1 MAQLSDDCFA
11 FSGPLLP
18 IADMERMIAE
28 RVRPVSESE
37 GVPLAAARG
46 RVLAGDI
53 VAPLDLPPFDNS
65 AVDGYAV
72 RHRDLDATAE
82 TRLTIGGRQTAG
94 SADVKPIGAREAI
107 RIFTGA
113 PMPDGADTVFMQEDV
128 RAEAGA
134 VIVPAGLKAGAN
146 RRLAG
151 EDVRKGSV
159 VLPAGRRLA
168 AQDVALAAAIGL
180 TKLEVRRRV
189 RVALFS
195 TGDEIVEP
203 GSPRPAAALYD
214 ANRTLLDGMLDRLGA
229 KVSDL
234 GIIKDDPAALE
245 QAIAGAARDHDLV
258 LTSGGVSTG
267 EADHVR
273 SAVEKIGRLVFW
285 RVAIKPGR
293 PVAMG
298 VIRGPSAE
306 QGAAFVGLPGN
317 PVAAFVTF
325 ARVVRPLFLRL
336 AGALPEPLTALP
348 VRLAFPYKK
357 KSGRREYVRVALRAG
372 ADGIIAT
379 NTTVHR
385 DAVRSH
391 PRAAE
396 QGGLSGAPLRER
408 ALQVCR
414 LLYRGVSIPIV
425 GVGGIFTA
433 EDAYERIRAG
443 ASLVQV
449 YTALVFEG
457 PGLPKRLTRGLADL
471 LRRDGLTLP
480 QAIGRDT

>member
-1 MAQLSDDCFA
+1 MAQLTDDCFA
-11 FSGPLLP
+11 FSGPLMP
-18 IADMERMIAE
+18 IAEMERLIAE
-28 RVRPVSESE
+28 RVQPVTETE
-37 GVPLAAARG
+37 TVKLGRARG

-72 RHRDLDATAE
+72 RHRDLSPNGE
-82 TRLTIGGRQTAG
+82 TRLAVTGRLTAG
-94 SADVKPIGAREAI
+94 SAAGAPLGAGQAT

-113 PMPDGADTVFMQEDV
+113 PMPADADTVFMQEDV
-128 RAEAGA
+128 RAEGDA

-168 AQDVALAAAIGL
+168 VQDVTLAAAVGL
-180 TKLEVRRRV
+180 TTLDVRRRV

-203 GSPRPAAALYD
+203 GKPRPAAALYD

-229 KVSDL
+229 SVTDL
-234 GIIKDDPAALE
+234 GILKDDAAALE
-245 QAIAGAARDHDLV
+245 KAIAAAARAHDLV

-273 SAVEKIGRLVFW
+273 SAVEKVGRLVFW

-298 VIRGPSAE
+298 VIRGAAA
-306 QGAAFVGLPGN
+306 GDGVAFVGLPGN

-336 AGALPEPLTALP
+336 AGASPEPLTALP
-348 VRLAFPYKK
+348 VRLAFAYKK
-357 KSGRREYVRVALRAG
+357 KTGRREYVRVALRSG
-372 ADGIIAT
+372 PDGIIEAVKHPQEGAGVIT
-379 NTTVHR
+379 SLTETDGLAELSENTTTVEPGST
-385 DAVRSH
+385 V
-391 PRAAE
+391 
-396 QGGLSGAPLRER
+396 GFLSYA
-408 ALQVCR
+408 
-414 LLYRGVSIPIV
+414 
-425 GVGGIFTA
+425 
-433 EDAYERIRAG
+433 
-443 ASLVQV
+443 
-449 YTALVFEG
+449 
-457 PGLPKRLTRGLADL
+457 
-471 LRRDGLTLP
+471 TLM
-480 QAIGRDT
+480 G